1 MTCQGRTF
9 VSTEWKKRTR
19 LPDRVTY
26 VSRSPPETQTQGAG
40 TDSHGWT
47 WEDPD
52 CRLEPV
58 APPPWRWRDLGF
70 LFEFRH
76 VGVVA
81 LRVTISHSGRALV
94 PENKGQRMSFLGSM
108 ISLIPPCIQP
118 PDCQR
123 FAIVYANSHSAHS
136 YIQARG
142 STVGLGF
149 IIEGIE
155 KGHRQS
161 DQHLGTVSNKG
172 NIGET
177 PERRGGAHMGFHER
191 IDTILN

>member
-1 MTCQGRTF
+1 MLIKTTN
-9 VSTEWKKRTR
+9 
-19 LPDRVTY
+19 
-26 VSRSPPETQTQGAG
+26 VSRSPPETLAQGAG

-47 WEDPD
+47 WEEPV

-58 APPPWRWRDLGF
+58 APSPWRWRDLGF

-94 PENKGQRMSFLGSM
+94 PEKGQRMSFLGSM

-123 FAIVYANSHSAHS
+123 FATVCPNSHSAPSYTGTWVHRRLGVYYRGHRKRPS
-136 YIQARG
+136 YIRPTFGNCFKQM
-142 STVGLGF
+142 
-149 IIEGIE
+149 
-155 KGHRQS
+155 
-161 DQHLGTVSNKG
+161 QHWG
-172 NIGET
+172 NSGET
-177 PERRGGAHMGFHER
+177 GWSAYGLSRAHRYHLE
-191 IDTILN
+191 LK